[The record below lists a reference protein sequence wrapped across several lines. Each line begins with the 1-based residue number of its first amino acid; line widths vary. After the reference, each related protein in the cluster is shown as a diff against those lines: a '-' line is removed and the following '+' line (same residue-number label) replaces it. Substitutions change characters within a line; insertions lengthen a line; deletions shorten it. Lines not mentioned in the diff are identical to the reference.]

1 MENKKDK
8 RKVPDINKQFHISM
22 FTLPHI
28 KFSKPPS
35 IKSFP
40 FFSSYSRILLLKMAP
55 ITRSRSTKP
64 VLEVTSVHT
73 VTKRPTVKKPR
84 LTKPKPKLAKTPLD
98 LESLLTHIKVP
109 EDLKLPQKY
118 IDNHTQEFIRG
129 IQHVLKIDPS
139 LYPVIV
145 HQDFTRFGSSIVTN
159 NNDDEE
165 DKIHKYWYSLIRS
178 VIGQQVSGAAAKS
191 IQTRFEA
198 LFDGAMPTPAK
209 TLKFSSEELRS
220 VGLSNRKVEYV
231 QSISEAFNDPNNH
244 LAQLEFYENSPLDE
258 ILVELCKLK
267 GIGIWSAKM
276 FAIFTLEEMD
286 VFAEDDLGIARGMA
300 RYLNKRPELLK
311 KIKSDTINDEETQL
325 LLKKRLKF
333 FNKNDSKRTWI
344 PIHDGYVKYAARPF
358 EPYRTVFM
366 MILWRLSSTN
376 IEVLEKL
383 DE

>member
-1 MENKKDK
+1 
-8 RKVPDINKQFHISM
+8 
-22 FTLPHI
+22 
-28 KFSKPPS
+28 
-35 IKSFP
+35 
-40 FFSSYSRILLLKMAP
+40 MAP
-55 ITRSRSTKP
+55 LTRSKSTKP
-64 VLEVTSVHT
+64 VQETLEVAT
-73 VTKRPTVKKPR
+73 VIKKPTIQKPK
-84 LTKPKPKLAKTPLD
+84 LTKPKPKLTKTSLD
-98 LESLLTHIKVP
+98 LEDLLTHIKVP
-109 EDLKLPQKY
+109 EDLALPQKY
-118 IDNHTQEFIRG
+118 IDNHSEEFIKG
-129 IQHVLKIDPS
+129 IKHVLKVDPS

-145 HQDFTRFGSSIVTN
+145 HQDFTRFGSVLYDEKKQ
-159 NNDDEE
+159 DDK
-165 DKIHKYWYSLIRS
+165 DKIHTYWYSLVRS
-178 VIGQQVSGAAAKS
+178 VIGQQVSGAAARA

-198 LFDGAMPTPAK
+198 LFEGAIPTPGK
-209 TLKFSSEELRS
+209 TLEFTAEELRA
-220 VGLSNRKVEYV
+220 VGLSNSKVKYV

-244 LAQLEFYENSPLDE
+244 LTQLDFYEKSPLDE

-311 KIKSDTINDEETQL
+311 KIKADSINDEETQL

-333 FNKNDSKRTWI
+333 FNKTDSKRTWT

-358 EPYRTVFM
+358 EPYRTVLM